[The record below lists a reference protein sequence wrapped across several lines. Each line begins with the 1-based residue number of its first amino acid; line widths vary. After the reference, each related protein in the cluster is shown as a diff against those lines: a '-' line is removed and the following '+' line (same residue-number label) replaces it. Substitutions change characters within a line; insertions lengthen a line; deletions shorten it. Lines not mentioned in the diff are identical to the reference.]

1 MGRWGRKEEEEVVKG
16 TEEGV
21 PGAPE
26 VSTAGSVV
34 STDRWDEE
42 DESIPCVWS
51 LRT

>member
-26 VSTAGSVV
+26 VSTAGRECCEHRQVG
-34 STDRWDEE
+34 
-42 DESIPCVWS
+42 
-51 LRT
+51 